1 MFGISSALV
10 FAAIWLQL
18 YGNIG
23 AHYERLQH
31 VPQYEIPPEI
41 GNQDDIYNE
50 LVGFLIITIVNGVSS

>member
-10 FAAIWLQL
+10 FAAVWLHL
-18 YGNIG
+18 YGNIS

-41 GNQDDIYNE
+41 SQDDIYNE
-50 LVGFLIITIVNGVSS
+50 LVGFLCYTGSVNY